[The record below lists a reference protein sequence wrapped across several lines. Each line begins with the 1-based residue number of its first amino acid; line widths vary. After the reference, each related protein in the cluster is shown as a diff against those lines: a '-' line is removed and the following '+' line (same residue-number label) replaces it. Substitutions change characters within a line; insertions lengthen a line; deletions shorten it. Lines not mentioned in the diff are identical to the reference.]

1 MSESKVQ
8 KKLSKL
14 IQFELSTLLQRDFVY
29 TPGAMLTVNV
39 VRVTPDLGFAKVYVS
54 VFPDA
59 KLHEAVE
66 KLNAHG
72 WEIRKGLAGRIRNK
86 VRTIPELQFF
96 MDDSF
101 AEADRIGKLL
111 NKLKEE
117 DQMGNEGTENEEIA

>member
-14 IQFELSTLLQRDFVY
+14 IQLELSTLLQRDFVY
-29 TPGAMLTVNV
+29 TPGTMLTVNV

-59 KLHEAVE
+59 KLQEAVE

-96 MDDSF
+96 VDDSF

-111 NKLKEE
+111 NKLKEDE
-117 DQMGNEGTENEEIA
+117 QMGSEGTENDEIA